1 MSATPLGV
9 NPFANPQ
16 PTLCV
21 HAVHSPHRDQLQSY
35 VYSRYAEIYNAN
47 IERVEKLMQ
56 IQRLASAT
64 VLLAGILA
72 AGTMQAAYAGMTP
85 EVEVLQQRWAEVN
98 YMTQGEIQVEA
109 FSTLIEDAR
118 RVTEAQQDSA
128 EAWIWSGIIK
138 SSYAGATGGLDALSS
153 AKAAKADL
161 ETALELNADALQGS
175 AYTSLGVLYLFKT
188 TEYEDAQRYL
198 MSARNAPS
206 RPGRELADQG
216 RRGEIERMLQ
226 QIEDAK

>member
-1 MSATPLGV
+1 MK
-9 NPFANPQ
+9 
-16 PTLCV
+16 
-21 HAVHSPHRDQLQSY
+21 
-35 VYSRYAEIYNAN
+35 
-47 IERVEKLMQ
+47 KLLK
-56 IQRLASAT
+56 IQRMASAT

-72 AGTMQAAYAGMTP
+72 AGTMQAAYAEMTP

-98 YMTQGEIQVEA
+98 YMTQGETQVEA

-138 SSYAGATGGLDALSS
+138 SSYAGAKGGLGALSS
-153 AKAAKADL
+153 AKAAKEDL
-161 ETALELNADALQGS
+161 ETAMELDADAMQGS
-175 AYTSLGVLYLFKT
+175 AYTSLGVLYLSVPGWPVGFGDEEKGEELLLKGLEIAPDGIDANYFYADHLFKA
-188 TEYEDAQRYL
+188 EKYEDAQRYL
-198 MSARNAPS
+198 MRALNAPS

>member
-1 MSATPLGV
+1 MK
-9 NPFANPQ
+9 
-16 PTLCV
+16 TLTKIQ
-21 HAVHSPHRDQLQSY
+21 HR
-35 VYSRYAEIYNAN
+35 
-47 IERVEKLMQ
+47 
-56 IQRLASAT
+56 ASVI
-64 VLLAGILA
+64 VLLTGILA
-72 AGTMQAAYAGMTP
+72 AGNMQAVYADMTP

-98 YMTQGEIQVEA
+98 YMTQGETQVEA

-118 RVTEAQQDSA
+118 KVTEAQQTSA

-138 SSYAGATGGLDALSS
+138 SSYAGAKGGLGALSS

-175 AYTSLGVLYLFKT
+175 AYTSLGVLYLNVPGWPVGFGDEEKGEELLAKGLEISPDGIDANYFYAEHLFKT
-188 TEYEDAQRYL
+188 EKYEDAQRYL
-198 MSARNAPS
+198 LRALNAPS

-226 QIEDAK
+226 QLEEAR